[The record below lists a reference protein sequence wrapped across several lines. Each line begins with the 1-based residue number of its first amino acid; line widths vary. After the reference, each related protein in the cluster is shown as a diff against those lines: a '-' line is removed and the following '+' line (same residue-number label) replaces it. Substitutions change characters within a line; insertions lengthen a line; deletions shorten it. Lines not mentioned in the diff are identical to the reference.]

1 MPYPTHGHYNIIL
14 ASGSPRR
21 RELLKILGLPFIV
34 ALPES
39 GPESEKEANR
49 TGIDETPLPGESPP
63 DLVQRLSL
71 AKAQAVAAYLPSM
84 TSSDSISATDRA
96 KVIIIA
102 ADTVV
107 VLEGK
112 ILGKPT
118 GPIQAR
124 QMLKWL
130 RQRQRHYVY
139 SGLTVGVWEQS
150 VGPGEMLSLGQ
161 HDNSKTQFL
170 NLHLLTWLN
179 QSKVWMRPYTD
190 AEIEAYIASGDPLD
204 KAGAYGIQNKTFA
217 PVERLEGCFVNVMGL
232 PLGDLAA
239 ALGKIGLSL
248 PEIAPLCSQHTDHP
262 CCQQQPNL

>member
-1 MPYPTHGHYNIIL
+1 MSYPTPGHYNVIL

-39 GPESEKEANR
+39 RPQSEKEANR
-49 TGIDETPLPGESPP
+49 AGIDETPLPGESPP
-63 DLVQRLSL
+63 DLVQRLSR
-71 AKAQAVAAYLPSM
+71 AKAQAVAASLPSM
-84 TSSDSISATDRA
+84 TGSNSIFATDRA

-124 QMLKWL
+124 QMLKRL
-130 RQRQRHYVY
+130 RQRQCHYVY

-150 VGPGEMLSLGQ
+150 VGPGEVGQ
-161 HDNSKTQFL
+161 PNNSKTQFL
-170 NLHLLTWLN
+170 NSHLLSWLN
-179 QSKVWMRPYTD
+179 QSKVWMRPYTNT
-190 AEIEAYIASGDPLD
+190 EIEAYIASGDPLD

-239 ALGKIGLSL
+239 TLGEMGLSL
-248 PEIAPLCSQHTDHP
+248 PEVAPLCSQYTDYP

>member
-1 MPYPTHGHYNIIL
+1 MQHPTPDHYNVIL

-34 ALPES
+34 ATPKS
-39 GPESEKEANR
+39 KQESEGEANR
-49 TGIDETPLPGESPP
+49 AGIDETPLPGESPP
-63 DLVQRLSL
+63 ELVQRLSR
-71 AKAQAVAAYLPSM
+71 AKAQAVAARLPSI
-84 TSSDSISATDRA
+84 TGSDSTSATDRA
-96 KVIIIA
+96 KVQPVIIIA

-124 QMLKWL
+124 QMLKRL
-130 RQRQRHYVY
+130 RQLRRHYVY
-139 SGLTVGVWEQS
+139 SGLTVGVWRQN
-150 VGPGEMLSLGQ
+150 VGPGEIAQ
-161 HDNSKTQFL
+161 PNSKTQFL
-170 NLHLLTWLN
+170 NSHLLTWLH
-179 QSKVWMRPYTD
+179 QSKVRMRPYTD
-190 AEIEAYIASGDPLD
+190 TEIEAYVASGDPLD

-217 PVERLEGCFVNVMGL
+217 PVECLDGCFANVMGL

-239 ALGKIGLSL
+239 ALGEIGLSL
-248 PEIAPLCSQHTDHP
+248 PEVAPLCTQYTGHP